1 MGSNK
6 KITNH
11 TLKRKYDEIYK
22 HGAYENFFT
31 FDNDTLLH
39 AILDKLDDLS
49 GKSLLD
55 VGCGEGDFLAM
66 LERSNAKT
74 LTGIDYSKEAIKIA
88 EGRLNHRKDI
98 ILECIEAKEVTDKYD
113 VITMAGILEHMD
125 EPFGLLRKLI
135 KTNLNDEG
143 LLVTVSP
150 SFMNPRGYIWMTL
163 QMLLDVPMSLS
174 DLHFFTPDDFIK
186 FAKKNDA
193 EIEIDTFDQDWGG
206 GERTILDFKKR
217 LVNALRDAKLDNTR
231 VDTFLSWLETA
242 LPYFNHT
249 KYSGALMI
257 ISLRVK

>member
-1 MGSNK
+1 
-6 KITNH
+6 
-11 TLKRKYDEIYK
+11 
-22 HGAYENFFT
+22 
-31 FDNDTLLH
+31 
-39 AILDKLDDLS
+39 
-49 GKSLLD
+49 
-55 VGCGEGDFLAM
+55 
-66 LERSNAKT
+66 
-74 LTGIDYSKEAIKIA
+74 
-88 EGRLNHRKDI
+88 
-98 ILECIEAKEVTDKYD
+98 
-113 VITMAGILEHMD
+113 
-125 EPFGLLRKLI
+125 
-135 KTNLNDEG
+135 
-143 LLVTVSP
+143 
-150 SFMNPRGYIWMTL
+150 MTL